1 MILSSSHFYASGIL
15 LERHSHFS
23 LTWHPGVICANLVE
37 SGTILYRQI
46 TELKSFVVISIFC
59 MKLTSRNLPGII
71 NENDSNI
78 FFVLAQNY
86 KTEQKEGK
94 CVIPL
99 LYSYLSLHG
108 NISASLVLEDIF
120 GDKVVSCVQM

>member
-1 MILSSSHFYASGIL
+1 MKMI
-15 LERHSHFS
+15 
-23 LTWHPGVICANLVE
+23 V
-37 SGTILYRQI
+37 
-46 TELKSFVVISIFC
+46 
-59 MKLTSRNLPGII
+59 
-71 NENDSNI
+71 I
-78 FFVLAQNY
+78 FFLFLAQNY

-94 CVIPL
+94 CVILL